1 MLEMISAV
9 VTWYQFD
16 VSILGNQRFLR
27 IGFHGSSLLT
37 FFRTTEEVKAAS
49 DFDGAREPL
58 SFFLP
63 QRKAQRR
70 AKEQ

>member
-58 SFFLP
+58 SFLTTE
-63 QRKAQRR
+63 KS
-70 AKEQ
+70 AKKS